1 MNKIAVKFF
10 SLAVAV
16 ALIAGCISNNPVQK
30 LDSFVDN
37 AELKSDSYNAQQWA
51 NSMKQFEKLV
61 EDYNAPGKTYSEA
74 EKQMAARAMGRYHS
88 LLIKNGVKATA
99 SYLEEMESI
108 LPSYLEGLV
117 DGLGEN
123 SEEIEK
129 SLENLFDSEELEKA
143 FKDLG
148 NSLEEIGLIE
158 TIIIL
163 DAIVA
168 YLQVERNPYETGIT
182 IKFIRQLATA
192 VRYYTIRHQIIY
204 GTT

>member
-1 MNKIAVKFF
+1 MNKIAVKIF

-16 ALIAGCISNNPVQK
+16 ALMARCISNNPAQK

-99 SYLEEMESI
+99 LYLEEMKSI

-117 DGLGEN
+117 DDLGEN

-129 SLENLFDSEELEKA
+129 SLESLFDSEELEKA

-148 NSLEEIGLIE
+148 NSLEEIFGGLGE
-158 TIIIL
+158 
-163 DAIVA
+163 
-168 YLQVERNPYETGIT
+168 E
-182 IKFIRQLATA
+182 
-192 VRYYTIRHQIIY
+192 
-204 GTT
+204 

>member
-1 MNKIAVKFF
+1 MNKIAVKFY

-16 ALIAGCISNNPVQK
+16 ALMAGCISNNPAQK

-37 AELKSDSYNAQQWA
+37 AELKSDSFNAQQWA

-61 EDYNAPGKTYSEA
+61 EDYNAPGKTYSAA

-99 SYLEEMESI
+99 SYLEEMKSI

-123 SEEIEK
+123 SEELGK
-129 SLENLFDSEELEKA
+129 TLGGVFNSEELEKA
-143 FKDLG
+143 FEGLG
-148 NSLEEIGLIE
+148 NQLEEIFEGIE
-158 TIIIL
+158 
-163 DAIVA
+163 
-168 YLQVERNPYETGIT
+168 ET
-182 IKFIRQLATA
+182 K
-192 VRYYTIRHQIIY
+192 
-204 GTT
+204 